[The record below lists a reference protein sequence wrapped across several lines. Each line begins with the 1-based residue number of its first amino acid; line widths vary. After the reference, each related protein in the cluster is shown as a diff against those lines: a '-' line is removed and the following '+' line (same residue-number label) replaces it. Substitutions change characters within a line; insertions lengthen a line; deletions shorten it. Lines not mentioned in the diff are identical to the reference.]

1 MLPSNEAA
9 EESRKPGIGGVAN
22 TPAEAAKFIA
32 PETRKWNK
40 VIKAAGM
47 QIN

>member
-1 MLPSNEAA
+1 VLSSKEAA
-9 EESRKPGIGGVAN
+9 EESRKPGIGMVAS
-22 TPAEAAKFIA
+22 TPAEAAIFIA
-32 PETRKWNK
+32 SETGKWDK